1 MFSLWIQPRA
11 KSYSSVPNPVENSIE
26 KHTKGTIMEMETG
39 KVINFP
45 GARHNSIQT
54 AVRPIRNGDGIK
66 YFNLQQIKLLRRTVR
81 DQAALDLS
89 KCQVTAVREWMAI
102 DLLTSTGLR
111 VSEAANICCGDL
123 KAGYG
128 ESALFVRDGKG
139 SKSRTVQIPDS
150 LKKHLKSFI
159 IWKAGRNEPTGADDH
174 LFIGQR
180 GPWTA
185 QAIQQLVKKH
195 LRALGLY
202 ENEKSVHALRHSYAV
217 EFYRQERDL
226 RALQKQLGHS
236 SLQTTQIYADV
247 TAEDIQQ
254 QIRGL
259 WG

>member
-1 MFSLWIQPRA
+1 MGTA
-11 KSYSSVPNPVENSIE
+11 KSYYSVTNLDENSIE
-26 KHTKGTIMEMETG
+26 KHRRGNMGAENNNI
-39 KVINFP
+39 IQFP
-45 GARHNSIQT
+45 GTQQKSRREASRQIHN
-54 AVRPIRNGDGIK
+54 VDGIK
-66 YFNLQQIKLLRRTVR
+66 YFSQQQIKLLRRTIR
-81 DQAALDLS
+81 DQATLDS
-89 KCQVTAVREWMAI
+89 DRGQVTAVREWMAI
-102 DLLTSTGLR
+102 DLLVSTGLR
-111 VSEAANICCGDL
+111 VSEAANVRCGDV

-150 LKKHLKSFI
+150 LKKHIKSFI
-159 IWKAGRNEPTGADDH
+159 TWKQSRGELTGPDDH

-185 QAIQQLVKKH
+185 QAVQQLVKKH

-217 EFYRQERDL
+217 EFYRQEKDL
-226 RALQKQLGHS
+226 RALQKQLGHAS
-236 SLQTTQIYADV
+236 IQTTQIYADV
-247 TAEDIQQ
+247 TAEDIQK

>member
-1 MFSLWIQPRA
+1 MDSD
-11 KSYSSVPNPVENSIE
+11 
-26 KHTKGTIMEMETG
+26 TG
-39 KVINFP
+39 RVIKFP
-45 GARHNSIQT
+45 GTQQKSSQDQSHKITNI
-54 AVRPIRNGDGIK
+54 DGIK
-66 YFNLQQIKLLRRTVR
+66 YYSDQQIKLLRRTIR
-81 DQAALDLS
+81 DQAALDLERG
-89 KCQVTAVREWMAI
+89 QVTAIREWMTV
-102 DLLTSTGLR
+102 DLITSSGLR
-111 VSEAANICCGDL
+111 VSEAANIRCGDL

-139 SKSRTVQIPDS
+139 AKSRTVQIPDA
-150 LKKHLKSFI
+150 LKRHLKQFVV
-159 IWKAGRNEPTGADDH
+159 WKASRGEPTGPDDY

-185 QAIQQLVKKH
+185 QAIQFLVKKY
-195 LRALGLY
+195 LKALGLY

-236 SLQTTQIYADV
+236 SIETTQIYADV
-247 TAEDIQQ
+247 TAQDIQK